1 MVICYDKSRLMYG
14 NISLNYS
21 PNFSRKKRIKK
32 NIKFIIFHYT
42 GMSSESKAIN
52 RLTDDKVKVSCHY
65 FIKKNGT
72 IMLMVPEIYI
82 AWHAGKSN
90 WKKCKSL
97 NKLSIGIE
105 IQNKGH
111 ELGYQSYKKAQIKS
125 VLKLSSYLMKK
136 YKISKKNILGHSDI
150 AYERKNDP
158 GEKFPWEYLAKKNI
172 GNWHNLSQK
181 KIFKLRNL
189 KLDKYEQNEF
199 FNYLV
204 KIGYFVN
211 VYYKQKKKLLIKAF
225 QRRYRPELINGKID
239 VETLIIAQK
248 LSKI

>member
-1 MVICYDKSRLMYG
+1 MIKTELMHG
-14 NISLNYS
+14 KISLNYS

-32 NIKFIIFHYT
+32 KIKFIVFHYT
-42 GMSSESKAIN
+42 GMSSESKAIK
-52 RLTDDKVKVSCHY
+52 RLTNEKTKVSCHY

-72 IMLMVPEIYI
+72 IVLMVPEIYT
-82 AWHAGKSN
+82 AWHAGKSK
-90 WKKCKSL
+90 WKKYKFL
-97 NKLSIGIE
+97 NKYSIGIE

-111 ELGYQSYKKAQIKS
+111 QFGYQSYSKAQIKS
-125 VLKLSSYLMKK
+125 VLKLSSYLIKK

-150 AYERKNDP
+150 AFERKTDP
-158 GEKFPWEYLAKKNI
+158 GEKFPWKYLAKKNI
-172 GNWHNLSQK
+172 GNWHNLSRK
-181 KIFKLRNL
+181 KILKLRNL
-189 KLDKYEQNEF
+189 KPDKYEQNEF

-211 VYYKQKKKLLIKAF
+211 VFYKKKKLLIKAF
-225 QRRYRPELINGKID
+225 QRRYRPELINGKLD